1 MLAENRVRIMLNK
14 ELEGALNRAFRNA
27 NNSRY
32 EFLTVEHL
40 LLAMID
46 VDETREMLESANIDV
61 DALKSEIIEFIEA
74 TTPKITDSDEGEKLE
89 TQPTLSFQRVL
100 QRAVFHIQS
109 SGRSTVTSNNVI
121 VALFSEQESHA
132 AYLLKRYDLDRL
144 YVVNYIT
151 GGHSS
156 ETYGEES
163 FEDHFDESLDY
174 KTLFNI
180 QAEEL
185 DNAKQENARIK
196 AALESDKKQYE
207 NKIDELTNKLRALE
221 TIQAQEDIQ
230 TIVRSVEFPPQYHLA
245 GLNILSFFGS
255 YLRERYPSERAKVKI
270 EQDGYLVRLIIETEQ
285 GHRDIIERALHE
297 YELVLVG
304 EKNPSSLPISSNF
317 VHELTTELKMTKLR
331 LEITQERLEMQN
343 GRVDQLLNIIS
354 GNLSSNSAVSID
366 FKPSISSIS
375 SANVEVSQMLP
386 MMIGTLREL
395 YESSG
400 LDENLKLK
408 EDLKS
413 IDDSLQS
420 LDGAT
425 DRNVVS
431 CSSGM
436 SKLRRFLEEV
446 TAKESTVRDALS
458 RIDNGITIVQDLCTK
473 YNSVAEWCGLPQVPK
488 VFTKHA

>member
-1 MLAENRVRIMLNK
+1 M
-14 ELEGALNRAFRNA
+14 
-27 NNSRY
+27 
-32 EFLTVEHL
+32 
-40 LLAMID
+40 
-46 VDETREMLESANIDV
+46 
-61 DALKSEIIEFIEA
+61 
-74 TTPKITDSDEGEKLE
+74 
-89 TQPTLSFQRVL
+89 
-100 QRAVFHIQS
+100 
-109 SGRSTVTSNNVI
+109 
-121 VALFSEQESHA
+121 
-132 AYLLKRYDLDRL
+132 
-144 YVVNYIT
+144 
-151 GGHSS
+151 
-156 ETYGEES
+156 
-163 FEDHFDESLDY
+163 
-174 KTLFNI
+174 
-180 QAEEL
+180 
-185 DNAKQENARIK
+185 
-196 AALESDKKQYE
+196 
-207 NKIDELTNKLRALE
+207 
-221 TIQAQEDIQ
+221 
-230 TIVRSVEFPPQYHLA
+230 
-245 GLNILSFFGS
+245 
-255 YLRERYPSERAKVKI
+255 
-270 EQDGYLVRLIIETEQ
+270 
-285 GHRDIIERALHE
+285 
-297 YELVLVG
+297 
-304 EKNPSSLPISSNF
+304 
-317 VHELTTELKMTKLR
+317 HELTTELKMTKLR

-366 FKPSISSIS
+366 FKPSISSIN

-400 LDENLKLK
+400 LNENLKLK